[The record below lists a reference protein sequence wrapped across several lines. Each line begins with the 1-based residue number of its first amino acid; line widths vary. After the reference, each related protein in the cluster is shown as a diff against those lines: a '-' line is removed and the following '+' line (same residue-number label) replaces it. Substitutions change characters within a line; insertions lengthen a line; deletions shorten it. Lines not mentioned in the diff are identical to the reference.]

1 MSYYRGMNI
10 ASSLVQSFMYADM
23 FNREYD
29 GGAVG
34 VEQEKI
40 IAGGLPVHYIAPSLE
55 NDGEYTGGS
64 SGPFENKVVP
74 TGLVIINPNKERD
87 VEYENYLY
95 PGFNREVVSDSLY
108 ERLMG
113 SVIVGQPQKKR
124 KNPPKHVSKKKTIKK
139 TSQKHK
145 NN

>member
-1 MSYYRGMNI
+1 
-10 ASSLVQSFMYADM
+10 MYADM

-29 GGAVG
+29 GGAVDG
-34 VEQEKI
+34 EKEHETTM
-40 IAGGLPVHYIAPSLE
+40 AGGLPVHYIAPSLSSSE
-55 NDGEYTGGS
+55 KKDGEYIGGS

-74 TGLVIINPNKERD
+74 VGLVIIATNKDPD

-95 PGFNREVVSDSLY
+95 PGFNRDVVSDSLY
-108 ERLMG
+108 DRLMG
-113 SVIVGQPQKKR
+113 SVMPSKKR
-124 KNPPKHVSKKKTIKK
+124 KTPPKHVYRKKTNKR